1 MATMEEIAKYLGVS
15 KSTVSKAL
23 SNATDVSQT
32 TREAVQRAA
41 QQLGYIR
48 TAKTSQKKLALFI
61 ENMLYDS
68 PNDFGWAIIKGFQQ
82 MAEGSSYCVT
92 VIPLTFQQQL
102 EVRYDEYMRRHHF
115 LGAFVL
121 GVALNDPWLKEFQNS
136 KTPTVLYDNQV
147 RSNSNTAYLGVD
159 NEEGMIHAVDRLKN
173 LGHQRIGYLS
183 GGLGSYINQLRYTSF
198 FRALR
203 KYNLPS
209 SPRLAGHSY
218 YTNECLDKH
227 LPRLLQEGVTAIL
240 CSHDLL
246 AQSVLIHCQELGYQV
261 PQDLSIVGFDD
272 LPICS
277 FTIPP
282 LSTIRQD
289 RLQLGRSAFY
299 ALESLMNGIPIGT
312 LLLHANLIERN
323 STGPAPLKKDTSAQ

>member
-1 MATMEEIAKYLGVS
+1 MATMEEIARQLGIS

-32 TREAVQRAA
+32 TREAVQRTALE
-41 QQLGYIR
+41 LGYNR
-48 TAKTSQKKLALFI
+48 PVKAPPKKLAVLI

-68 PNDFGWAIIKGFQQ
+68 PNDFGWAILKGFQQ
-82 MAEGSSYCVT
+82 MTERDGYCVT
-92 VIPLTFQQQL
+92 VVPLTFREQL
-102 EVRYDEYMRRHHF
+102 EIGYDAYMQAHGY
-115 LGAFVL
+115 LGALVL
-121 GVALNDPWLKEFQNS
+121 GFALNDPWLKEFQAA

-147 RSNSNTAYLGVD
+147 RSNPNMAYLGVD
-159 NEEGMIHAVDRLKN
+159 NEEGMIHAVARLKS
-173 LGHQRIGYLS
+173 LGHERIGYLS

-203 KYNLPS
+203 KYNLPN
-209 SPRLAGHSY
+209 SPRLAGHSF
-218 YTNECLDKH
+218 YTNECLEKH
-227 LPRLLQEGVTAIL
+227 LPRLLREGVTAIL

-277 FTIPP
+277 FTTPP
-282 LSTIRQD
+282 LSSIRQD

-312 LLLHANLIERN
+312 LLLHANLVERK
-323 STGPAPLKKDTSAQ
+323 SIGPAPAGARCPNS